1 MNQIYFIITVYN
13 AEKYLHRCLD
23 SIFSQTNQNISVI
36 VVDDGSTDSS
46 YQIIQEYER
55 KIERGFHVFKQ
66 ANAGDGYSAGPA
78 RNRGLSE
85 LFLLTATSEYKKS
98 FVSFVDSD
106 DWLEHGAIDHMQ
118 SSLQNDAPEIV
129 LFNYYFHSL
138 NDKTETSGFSGE
150 SLDNTLD
157 RLINSSKPPW
167 AKLFRLDLLKDIH
180 FPKIVHEDILII
192 PILLEKAKKIK
203 YVPYSVY
210 NYCCRQLSNSRSID
224 FNMKPDILIAIS
236 SLIKYSQNN
245 DIYNLKLFALSFY
258 CDILIEYKNK
268 TFTDYNLFE
277 HFSLL
282 IIDMISKS
290 DLCVIIDILIK
301 RFQLI
306 DKNS

>member
-1 MNQIYFIITVYN
+1 MNQICFIITVYN
-13 AEKYLHRCLD
+13 AEKYLHKCLD
-23 SIFSQTNQNISVI
+23 SIFSQTKQNISVI

-55 KIERGFHVFKQ
+55 KFERGFYVFKQ

-85 LFLLTATSEYKKS
+85 LFLLTAPSEYKNT

-118 SSLQNDAPEIV
+118 SSLQNYAPEIV

-138 NDKTETSGFSGE
+138 NDKTETSGFSGD

-157 RLINSSKPPW
+157 RLINSSKTPW

-180 FPKIVHEDILII
+180 FPKIVHEDIQII

-210 NYCCRQLSNSRSID
+210 NYCSRQLSNSRSID
-224 FNMKPDILIAIS
+224 FHMKPDILIAIL
-236 SLIKYSQNN
+236 SLIKHSREN

-268 TFTDYNLFE
+268 TLTDYNLFD
-277 HFSLL
+277 HYSQL
-282 IIDMISKS
+282 IIQMISKS
-290 DLCVIIDILIK
+290 DFLVLQDMLIK
-301 RFQLI
+301 RIQFMP
-306 DKNS
+306 KS